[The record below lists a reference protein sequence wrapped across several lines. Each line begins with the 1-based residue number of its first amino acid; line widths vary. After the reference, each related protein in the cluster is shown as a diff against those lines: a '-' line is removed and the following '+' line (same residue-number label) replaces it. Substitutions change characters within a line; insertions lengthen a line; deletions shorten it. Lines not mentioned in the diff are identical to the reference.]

1 MEILNKLCLRDFS
14 RLHPRSRRALARW
27 LEITEAARWRHM
39 TDVQADFASA
49 EEVKGWVIFNLH
61 GNAYR
66 LVTVIR
72 FPQQQVIIHQAMTHA
87 EYDRWKP

>member
-14 RLHPRSRRALARW
+14 RLHPRSRSPLARW
-27 LEITEAARWRHM
+27 LEITEAARWR
-39 TDVQADFASA
+39 DVQADFASA
-49 EEVKGWVIFNLH
+49 EDVKGWVVFNLH
-61 GNAYR
+61 GKAYR

-87 EYDRWKP
+87 DYDRCKP